1 MNAHSEKK
9 PAVLIVA
16 AGSGER
22 MGEGGPKQYRP
33 LGGQAVLCHAIRAF
47 QAHPGIGE
55 VRVVIHPDH
64 RADYDVAC
72 GSLGLPEPVMGGKT
86 RQESVLHGLKA
97 LAENAPERVLVH
109 DAARPF
115 ITESLISRVLE
126 GMRHSPA
133 VIPVIPVVD
142 TLKEVIGQH
151 VTGTPIRSTMRAVQ
165 TPQGFHFAPLLKAH
179 ERFAGT
185 GATDDAMVMELAGHD
200 VTVVEGEMRNRKL
213 TTPDDWRWAQRER
226 EENMVIVTGQG
237 FDVHQFVAHPDGTP
251 EDARVVRLGGV
262 SIPHSHRLEGH
273 SDADAV
279 LHALTD
285 ALLGAAGAGDIGQH
299 FPPSDAK
306 WKGADSE
313 IFLKEAL
320 AKVQSEGGRVQ
331 HVDVTILCEAPKIGP
346 HRDAMRSR
354 LASLLGL
361 AEKRVNVKATT
372 TETLGFTGRREGLAA
387 MAVATVAFAG

>member
-1 MNAHSEKK
+1 M
-9 PAVLIVA
+9 LIVA
-16 AGSGER
+16 AGTGER
-22 MGEGGPKQYRP
+22 MGEGGPKQYRR
-33 LGGQAVLCHAIRAF
+33 LGGQTMLCHAIRAF
-47 QAHPGIGE
+47 QVHPGIGE

-64 RADYDVAC
+64 RAEYDAAC

-86 RQESVLHGLKA
+86 RQESVFNGLKA
-97 LAENAPERVLVH
+97 LAEAAPERVLVH

-115 ITESLISRVLE
+115 VSEALIFRVLE
-126 GMRHSPA
+126 GLRHSPA

-151 VTGTPIRSTMRAVQ
+151 VTGTPIRATMRAVQ

-185 GATDDAMVMELAGHD
+185 GATDDAMVIELAGYD
-200 VTVVEGEMRNRKL
+200 VTVVEGDIGNRKL
-213 TTPDDWRWAQRER
+213 TTPEDWRWAQRER
-226 EENMVIVTGQG
+226 EGHMVIATGQG
-237 FDVHQFVAHPDGTP
+237 VDVHQFMAHPDNTP
-251 EDARVVRLGGV
+251 EEARVVRLGGV
-262 SIPHSHRLEGH
+262 NIPHSHRLEGH

-320 AKVQSEGGRVQ
+320 ATVQSEGGRLQ
-331 HVDVTILCEAPKIGP
+331 HVDITILCEAPKIGP
-346 HRDAMRSR
+346 HRDAMRAH
-354 LASLLGL
+354 LAVLLGL
-361 AEKRVNVKATT
+361 PVKRVNVKATT